1 MKRFLALALTCLLA
15 ACGTQQRPADEPDF
29 STDPNTPVE
38 SPEPRLGEIESL
50 ISQAKLEIKRRDYDE
65 ARVKLHQVFRRDRWN
80 PEANTI
86 YQDLQISRGMGDAL
100 YQEYL
105 DLYEANKAR
114 GDALWFHL
122 RPLLI
127 KRGIKACEVEVH
139 PVLTEEQQARIREL
153 EALPPPEGS
162 EEVRIKE
169 ELARLDEMLA
179 LDPMRADLIR
189 RRAYLSPESTLKKY
203 REMSEDD
210 PGSGDA
216 LWRYAMAVLDANGH
230 EPERTALDILRRGWI
245 LDLPGKNLRGSI
257 AGICTVHVGRIL
269 EHPAENRGAPPSE
282 VYGWLELALHF
293 YRIAD
298 LTDPQAE
305 YGETIR
311 TRIMEPAAENSIKL
325 EDLSLRK

>member
-1 MKRFLALALTCLLA
+1 MKRLIALALTCLLA
-15 ACGTQQRPADEPDF
+15 ACSSQHRVDPEPDF
-29 STDPNTPVE
+29 TNPDPAPDE
-38 SPEPRLGEIESL
+38 SHEPRLGEIESL
-50 ISQAKLEIKRRDYDE
+50 ISQAKLEIRRRDFDE

-80 PEANTI
+80 PEANTL
-86 YQDLQISRGMGDAL
+86 YQDLRIQLKQGDAL

-105 DLYEANKAR
+105 DLYEANKTR
-114 GDALWFHL
+114 GDAFWFHL

-127 KRGIKACEVEVH
+127 KRGIKACEVEKH
-139 PVLTEEQQARIREL
+139 PEPTEEQRERIKEL
-153 EALPPPEGS
+153 EGLPPPEGT
-162 EEVRIKE
+162 EEARIRVA
-169 ELARLDEMLA
+169 LARLDEMLA

-189 RRAYLSPESTLKKY
+189 RRAYLAPESTLKKY

-216 LWRYAMAVLDANGH
+216 LWRYAMVVLDTNGD

-245 LDLPGKNLRGSI
+245 LDLPGKHLRGSI
-257 AGICTVHVGRIL
+257 AGICVVYVGRIL
-269 EHPAENRGAPPSE
+269 EHPAENRSASPSE

-311 TRIMEPAAENSIKL
+311 TRILEPAAENSIKL
-325 EDLSLRK
+325 EDLSLKK